1 MFLVAGIVL
10 QIISNNIRTS
20 IFVFGATLALTNSVF
35 ASELKQENTDLER
48 ANNLS
53 SSFKESAPYEA
64 NSLERITPVSQLDN
78 ISARDWQWQTLKSL
92 SQRYNTTI
100 DFNGDRSFT
109 RYEFASTLDA
119 VLTEISKLIAT
130 GDAERVSQADI
141 TKLQRLQTEFAA
153 ELANLQTRRVE
164 GLESQTQQL
173 EAQQFSTTTTLSGQ
187 VIFAVSSAFGDEKA
201 DGSSEKVD
209 SNLVLSDRVRLTF
222 NTSFMG
228 EDRLRVRIQANNF
241 PGVEDATGTTMA
253 RLGFEGD
260 SENQFEL
267 TRIEYRFPVGEQ
279 TTVYAG
285 VFGSGI
291 DDFADTVNSFL
302 DSSSRGAIS
311 RFGRRNPIY
320 RQGSGTGVG
329 VEYDLTEEI
338 SLQLGYVAEDANEP
352 ESGIGGSAYGAIA
365 QLYFEYS
372 DRFELGLTYVHSYNQ
387 LDTGT
392 GSELA
397 NDPFDENS
405 DAIRAN
411 SYGVATTWQI
421 NPKFAIGGWMGL
433 TNATAADLP
442 GNPTAEIFNY
452 AITLAFP
459 DLGKEGSLGGIVI
472 GQPPKVTNSDL
483 STDFQDRNT
492 AWHFEAFYRFKF
504 SEQISMTPGFL
515 VIINPEHDN
524 NNDTLYVGTIRTTFE
539 F

>member
-20 IFVFGATLALTNSVF
+20 IFVFSATLALKNSVF
-35 ASELKQENTDLER
+35 ASELKQGNTDLER
-48 ANNLS
+48 TNNLS
-53 SSFKESAPYEA
+53 SSFRAIAPYES
-64 NSLERITPVSQLDN
+64 NRLDRITPVSQLDN
-78 ISARDWQWQTLKSL
+78 ISARDWQWQVLKSL
-92 SQRYNTTI
+92 SQGYNTTI
-100 DFNGDRSFT
+100 ELNGDRSFT
-109 RYEFASTLDA
+109 RYEFAATLDT

-130 GDAERVSQADI
+130 GDAELLSQTDI
-141 TKLQRLQTEFAA
+141 TKLQRLQTEFAT
-153 ELANLQTRRVE
+153 ELASLQTRRVE

-187 VIFAVSSAFGDEKA
+187 VIFAVSGAVGDEKA
-201 DGSSEKVD
+201 DGSGEKVD

-222 NTSFMG
+222 NSSFMG

-285 VFGSGI
+285 VVGSGI
-291 DDFADTVNSFL
+291 DDFADTVNTFL
-302 DSSSRGAIS
+302 DSSSRGAVS

-329 VEYDLTEEI
+329 VKYDLTEEI

-372 DRFELGLTYVHSYNQ
+372 DRFELGLAYVHSYNQ
-387 LDTGT
+387 IDTGT

-411 SYGVATTWQI
+411 SYGIATTWQI

-433 TNATAADLP
+433 TNATAADLL

-459 DLGKEGSLGGIVI
+459 DLGKEGSLGGIII

-515 VIINPEHDN
+515 VIINPENDN

>member
-35 ASELKQENTDLER
+35 ASELKQKNTDLDR

-53 SSFKESAPYEA
+53 SSFKAIAPYEA
-64 NSLERITPVSQLDN
+64 NSLDRITPVSQLDN
-78 ISARDWQWQTLKSL
+78 ISTRDWQWQTLKSL

-100 DFNGDRSFT
+100 DFNGDRSLT
-109 RYEFASTLDA
+109 RYEFAATLDT
-119 VLTEISKLIAT
+119 VLTEIAKLIAT
-130 GDAERVSQADI
+130 GDAERVSQSDI

-164 GLESQTQQL
+164 GLESQAQQL

-187 VIFAVSSAFGDEKA
+187 VIFAVSGAVGDEKA
-201 DGSSEKVD
+201 DGSGEKVD

-222 NTSFMG
+222 NSSFMG

-267 TRIEYRFPVGEQ
+267 TRIEYRFPIGEQ

-285 VFGSGI
+285 IFGSGI

-387 LDTGT
+387 IDTGT

-411 SYGVATTWQI
+411 SYGIATTWQI

-492 AWHFEAFYRFKF
+492 AWHFEAFYRLQL

>member
-1 MFLVAGIVL
+1 MFLVAGVVL

-48 ANNLS
+48 VNNLS
-53 SSFKESAPYEA
+53 SSFKESAPYDSD
-64 NSLERITPVSQLDN
+64 SLEQITPVSQIDN
-78 ISARDWQWQTLKSL
+78 ISARDWQWQTLKFL

-109 RYEFASTLDA
+109 RYEFAATLDT
-119 VLTEISKLIAT
+119 VLTEIAKLIAT
-130 GDAERVSQADI
+130 GDAELVSQADI
-141 TKLQRLQTEFAA
+141 AKLQRLQTEFAA

-187 VIFAVSSAFGDEKA
+187 VIFAVSGAFGEEKA
-201 DGSSEKVD
+201 DGSGEKVD

-222 NTSFMG
+222 NSSFMG

-291 DDFADTVNSFL
+291 DDFADTVNTLL
-302 DSSSRGAIS
+302 DSSSRGAVS

-372 DRFELGLTYVHSYNQ
+372 DRFELGLAYVHSYNQ

-452 AITLAFP
+452 AVTLAFP

-472 GQPPKVTNSDL
+472 GQPPKVTN
-483 STDFQDRNT
+483 TDFGRFRDRDT
-492 AWHFEAFYRFKF
+492 SLHLEIFYRFQAT
-504 SEQISMTPGFL
+504 ENISITPGVL
-515 VIINPEHDN
+515 IITTPEHN
-524 NNDTLYVGTIRTTFE
+524 NNNSAVYVGTIRTTFD

>member
-1 MFLVAGIVL
+1 VFLVAGIVL

-35 ASELKQENTDLER
+35 ASELKQENTDLDR

-53 SSFKESAPYEA
+53 SSFKAIAPYEA
-64 NSLERITPVSQLDN
+64 NSLDRITPVSQLDN
-78 ISARDWQWQTLKSL
+78 ISTRDWQWQTLKSL

-100 DFNGDRSFT
+100 DFNGDRSLT
-109 RYEFASTLDA
+109 RYEFASTLNA
-119 VLTEISKLIAT
+119 VLTEIAKLIAT
-130 GDAERVSQADI
+130 GDAERVSQSDI
-141 TKLQRLQTEFAA
+141 SKLQRLQTEFAA

-164 GLESQTQQL
+164 GLESQAQQL

-187 VIFAVSSAFGDEKA
+187 VIFAVSGAVGDEKA
-201 DGSSEKVD
+201 DGSGEKVD

-222 NTSFMG
+222 NSSFMG

-285 VFGSGI
+285 IFGSGI

-302 DSSSRGAIS
+302 DSSSRGAVS

-387 LDTGT
+387 IDTGT

-411 SYGVATTWQI
+411 SYGIATTWQI

-442 GNPTAEIFNY
+442 DNPTAEIFNY

-492 AWHFEAFYRFKF
+492 AWHFEAFYRLQL

-524 NNDTLYVGTIRTTFE
+524 NNNTLYVGPIRTTFE

>member
-1 MFLVAGIVL
+1 VFLVAGIVL

-35 ASELKQENTDLER
+35 ASELKQENTDLDR

-53 SSFKESAPYEA
+53 SSFKAIAPYEA
-64 NSLERITPVSQLDN
+64 NSLDRITPVSQLDN
-78 ISARDWQWQTLKSL
+78 ISARDWQWQTLKFL

-100 DFNGDRSFT
+100 DFDGDRSFT

-141 TKLQRLQTEFAA
+141 TKLQRLQTEFAT

-164 GLESQTQQL
+164 GLESQVQQL

-187 VIFAVSSAFGDEKA
+187 VIFAVSGAVGDEKA
-201 DGSSEKVD
+201 DGSGEKVD

-222 NTSFMG
+222 NSSFMG

-285 VFGSGI
+285 IFGSGI

-302 DSSSRGAIS
+302 DSSSRGAVS

-372 DRFELGLTYVHSYNQ
+372 DQFELGLTYIHSYNQ

-459 DLGKEGSLGGIVI
+459 NLGKEGSLGGIVI

>member
-372 DRFELGLTYVHSYNQ
+372 DRFELGLTYIHSYNQ

>member
-1 MFLVAGIVL
+1 VFLVAGIVL

-35 ASELKQENTDLER
+35 ASELKQENTDLDR

-53 SSFKESAPYEA
+53 SSFKAIAPYEA
-64 NSLERITPVSQLDN
+64 NSLDRITPVSQLDN
-78 ISARDWQWQTLKSL
+78 ISTRDWQWQTLKSL

-100 DFNGDRSFT
+100 DFNGDRSLT
-109 RYEFASTLDA
+109 RYEFASTLNA
-119 VLTEISKLIAT
+119 VLTEIAKLIAT
-130 GDAERVSQADI
+130 GDAERVSQSDI
-141 TKLQRLQTEFAA
+141 SKLQRLQTEFAA

-164 GLESQTQQL
+164 GLESQAQQL

-187 VIFAVSSAFGDEKA
+187 VIFAVSGAVGDEKA
-201 DGSSEKVD
+201 DGSGEKVD

-222 NTSFMG
+222 NSSFMG

-285 VFGSGI
+285 IFGSGI

-302 DSSSRGAIS
+302 DSSSRGAVS

-372 DRFELGLTYVHSYNQ
+372 DRFELGLTYIHSYNQ

-411 SYGVATTWQI
+411 SYGIATTWQI

-442 GNPTAEIFNY
+442 DNPTAEIFNY

-492 AWHFEAFYRFKF
+492 AWHFEAFYRLQL

-524 NNDTLYVGTIRTTFE
+524 NNNTLYVGTIRTTFE

>member
-78 ISARDWQWQTLKSL
+78 ISARDWQWQTLKFL
-92 SQRYNTTI
+92 SQRYNVTI
-100 DFNGDRSFT
+100 DFDGDRSFT

-119 VLTEISKLIAT
+119 VLTEIARLVNI

-141 TKLQRLQTEFAA
+141 AKLQRLQTEFAA

-302 DSSSRGAIS
+302 DSSSRGAVS

-329 VEYDLTEEI
+329 VEYDLTEKI

-372 DRFELGLTYVHSYNQ
+372 DRFELGLTYIHSYNQ

>member
-1 MFLVAGIVL
+1 VFLVAGIVL

-35 ASELKQENTDLER
+35 ASELKQENTDLDR

-53 SSFKESAPYEA
+53 SSFKAIAPYEA
-64 NSLERITPVSQLDN
+64 NSLDRITPVSQLDN
-78 ISARDWQWQTLKSL
+78 ISARDWQWQTLKFL

-141 TKLQRLQTEFAA
+141 TKLQRLQTEFAT

-164 GLESQTQQL
+164 GLESQVQQL

-187 VIFAVSSAFGDEKA
+187 VIFAVSGAVGDEKA
-201 DGSSEKVD
+201 DGSGEKVD

-222 NTSFMG
+222 NSSFMG

-285 VFGSGI
+285 IFGSGI

-302 DSSSRGAIS
+302 DSSSRGAVS

-372 DRFELGLTYVHSYNQ
+372 DQFELGLTYIHSYNQ

-459 DLGKEGSLGGIVI
+459 NLGKEGSLGGIVI

>member
-1 MFLVAGIVL
+1 ML

-78 ISARDWQWQTLKSL
+78 ISARDWQWQTLKFL
-92 SQRYNTTI
+92 SQRYNVTI
-100 DFNGDRSFT
+100 DFDGDRSFT

-119 VLTEISKLIAT
+119 VLTEIARLVNI

-141 TKLQRLQTEFAA
+141 AKLQRLQTEFAA

-302 DSSSRGAIS
+302 DSSSRGAVS

-329 VEYDLTEEI
+329 VEYDLTEKI

-372 DRFELGLTYVHSYNQ
+372 DRFELGLTYIHSYNQ

>member
-1 MFLVAGIVL
+1 VFLVAGIVL

-35 ASELKQENTDLER
+35 ASELKQENTDLDR

-53 SSFKESAPYEA
+53 SSFKAIAPYEA
-64 NSLERITPVSQLDN
+64 NSLDRITPVSQLDN
-78 ISARDWQWQTLKSL
+78 ISTRDWQWQTLKSL

-100 DFNGDRSFT
+100 DFNGDRSLT
-109 RYEFASTLDA
+109 RYEFASTLNA
-119 VLTEISKLIAT
+119 VLTEIAKLIAT
-130 GDAERVSQADI
+130 GDAERVSQSDI
-141 TKLQRLQTEFAA
+141 SKLQRLQTEFAA

-164 GLESQTQQL
+164 GLESQAQQL

-187 VIFAVSSAFGDEKA
+187 VIFAVSGAVGDEKA
-201 DGSSEKVD
+201 DGSGEKVD

-222 NTSFMG
+222 NSSFMG

-285 VFGSGI
+285 IFGSGI

-302 DSSSRGAIS
+302 DSSSRGAVS

-387 LDTGT
+387 IDTGT

-411 SYGVATTWQI
+411 SYGIATTWQI

-442 GNPTAEIFNY
+442 DNPTAEIFNY

-492 AWHFEAFYRFKF
+492 AWHFEAFYRLQL

-524 NNDTLYVGTIRTTFE
+524 NNNTLYVGTIRTTFE

>member
-1 MFLVAGIVL
+1 MFLVAGIVS

-20 IFVFGATLALTNSVF
+20 IFVFSATIALANSVF
-35 ASELKQENTDLER
+35 AGELKQGNTDLER
-48 ANNLS
+48 VNNLS
-53 SSFKESAPYEA
+53 SSFKESAPY
-64 NSLERITPVSQLDN
+64 NSDSLEQITPVSQLDN

-92 SQRYNTTI
+92 SQRYNI
-100 DFNGDRSFT
+100 AIIFNGDRSFT
-109 RYEFASTLDA
+109 RYEFASALDA
-119 VLTEISKLIAT
+119 VLTEIARVIST
-130 GDAERVSQADI
+130 SNAEQVSQVDL
-141 TKLQRLQTEFAA
+141 TKLQRLQTEFAT
-153 ELANLQTRRVE
+153 ELANLQTRRV
-164 GLESQTQQL
+164 GRLESQTQQL

-201 DGSSEKVD
+201 DGSGEKVD

-222 NTSFMG
+222 NSSFMG

-241 PGVEDATGTTMA
+241 PGIEDATGTAMA

-267 TRIEYRFPVGEQ
+267 TRIEYRFPVGKQ

-372 DRFELGLTYVHSYNQ
+372 DRFELGLTYIHSYNQ

-411 SYGVATTWQI
+411 SYGIATTWQI

-452 AITLAFP
+452 AVTLAFP

-492 AWHFEAFYRFKF
+492 AWHFEAFYRFNL
-504 SEQISMTPGFL
+504 SEQISITPGFL

-524 NNDTLYVGTIRTTFE
+524 NSDTLYVGTIRTTFE